1 MGHRALGTAALPIL
15 SLSPASRCLM
25 PPWSAAKVESR
36 TSALAGH
43 HGGLADVELLCGPA
57 TLARTLKKTDGFNG
71 NRQSLDWNMC
81 FRPSPRD

>member
-1 MGHRALGTAALPIL
+1 MGSPCAQNRRATHSELEPGIAVSDAAVVG
-15 SLSPASRCLM
+15 R
-25 PPWSAAKVESR
+25 KVESR

-71 NRQSLDWNMC
+71 NRRSLDWNMC